1 MAIDLGSENI
11 KISIVKPGKIP
22 ISIVINEMSKRK
34 TSASLAVVE
43 GSRLVGEEAAA
54 LSARYRY
61 CFWVSSLGYRF
72 ITSGIIGGCLSLL
85 LQRDSLGALRM

>member
-1 MAIDLGSENI
+1 MRILALCLAVLCSLPHVHSALMAIDLGSENI

-54 LSARYRY
+54 LSARYPDKV
-61 CFWVSSLGYRF
+61 FS
-72 ITSGIIGGCLSLL
+72 
-85 LQRDSLGALRM
+85 